1 METMRGCYELQK
13 LSTMKERYTSDWTVE
28 SMLSELEQ
36 SVLEHRNKRGKAI
49 TLDFSGVVFI
59 DDAGVRLLRKMK
71 HKKLKIVNCSLF
83 IKTLIGDLIEE
94 AS

>member
-1 METMRGCYELQK
+1 MLRITK
-13 LSTMKERYTSDWTVE
+13 TFDDERTVHLRLDGRVDE

>member
-1 METMRGCYELQK
+1 MLRITKTFDDESKVQLRLDGRVDK
-13 LSTMKERYTSDWTVE
+13 
-28 SMLSELEQ
+28 SMLPQLEQ
-36 SVLEHRNKRGKAI
+36 SVVEQRNSRGKAI

-59 DDAGVRLLRKMK
+59 DDAGVKLLKRMK